1 MSAFGRVG
9 RPEDVAD
16 VAVFLASAEGRWVTG
31 QNLGA
36 GGGVF

>member
-9 RPEDVAD
+9 EPVDVAD
-16 VAVFLASAEGRWVTG
+16 VAVFLPSDEARWVTG
-31 QNLGA
+31 QNVAA